1 MRAEQHF
8 RSANCCSDYRQT
20 NRKTRRKLHMR
31 SLHFNQ
37 RQSQHGVTILEV
49 LIAIVVLSFG
59 LLGML
64 GMITNGLKMTS
75 SSHYRTIAA
84 QQLTAMAEKINA
96 NPNIQLKYSPPANAA
111 TSTCLTTAGCDPS
124 AANVPAK
131 IANTDY
137 NLWLSQ
143 LDALL
148 PPFGIGTQKGVVCI
162 DSTPSDGNMSNFACD
177 SSSNGRVTVKICWN
191 ESARVSVSGGG
202 VTGVDSSTDT
212 CLSTQ
217 L

>member
-1 MRAEQHF
+1 M
-8 RSANCCSDYRQT
+8 
-20 NRKTRRKLHMR
+20 
-31 SLHFNQ
+31 
-37 RQSQHGVTILEV
+37 LEV
-49 LIAIVVLSFG
+49 LVAIVVLSFG
-59 LLGML
+59 LLSML
-64 GMITNGLKMTS
+64 GMLASGLKMTS

-84 QQLTAMAEKINA
+84 QQLTAIAEKINA
-96 NPNIQLKYSPPANAA
+96 NPNIPERYSPPTNTA
-111 TSTCLTTAGCDPS
+111 TASCLTTAGCDAA
-124 AANVPAK
+124 AANVPTK

-148 PPFGIGTQKGVVCI
+148 PPFGSGTQKGIVCK

-177 SSSNGRVTVKICWN
+177 GSGRVTIKICWN
-191 ESARVSVSGGG
+191 ESTRVSVSGGG
-202 VTGVDSSTDT
+202 VTGADSSSDT